1 MMSLAGGCH
10 CGYVQFRVDRDG
22 LDDVANCHCSICR
35 RSSGGTYMTWATIP
49 RESLSWTAQPPASY
63 RATPESERYFC
74 PRCGA
79 QLALYTELAPQTIDI
94 SVATLDKVDCFPPG
108 KEIWVK
114 SKIAW
119 VGLSDALPHED
130 EEIL

>member
-1 MMSLAGGCH
+1 MSLAGGCH
-10 CGYVQFRVDRDG
+10 CGYVQFRVDQDE

-35 RSSGGTYMTWATIP
+35 RCSGGTYVTWATVP
-49 RESLSWTAQPPASY
+49 RVSLSWTAQPPATY

-79 QLALYTELAPQTIDI
+79 QLALYTSLAPQTIDI
-94 SVATLDKVDCFPPG
+94 TVSTLDEADSFPPG
-108 KEIWVK
+108 REIWVRN
-114 SKIAW
+114 KIAW
-119 VGLSDALPHED
+119 VELSGKLKHED

>member
-1 MMSLAGGCH
+1 MSLAGSCH
-10 CGYVQFRVDRDG
+10 CGYLKYRVDQER

-35 RSSGGTYMTWATIP
+35 RCSGGTFVTWATVP
-49 RESLSWTAQPPASY
+49 REHFAWLTPTPACY

-79 QLALYTELAPQTIDI
+79 QLALYTELAPGSIDI
-94 SVATLDKVDCFPPG
+94 TVATLERVDEFAPK
-108 KEIWVK
+108 KEIWVAN
-114 SKIAW
+114 KIAW
-119 VGLSDALPHED
+119 VQLSGALDHED